1 MTTAIK
7 NIIITAANETSQECW
22 DTCTTDQ
29 LDELARASQNNSHWE
44 AATDGLPMDGDLE
57 YVAEEIGRDLTDDEA
72 DAFSTE
78 YVAHLGVLAEARWEA
93 TTRAQDAEML
103 RRANA
108 EEIDLHAM
116 EYVRNARI

>member
-44 AATDGLPMDGDLE
+44 AATDGLPMDGDFE
-57 YVAEEIGRDLTDDEA
+57 YVEEVLGRELTEEEEDHFSKGYRYHLEARSNYRWMMVTREQDMKMKALAEQTA
-72 DAFSTE
+72 DA
-78 YVAHLGVLAEARWEA
+78 Y
-93 TTRAQDAEML
+93 
-103 RRANA
+103 
-108 EEIDLHAM
+108 AM
-116 EYVRNARI
+116 EYVRNACI